1 MGIQQECD
9 VLQSMLSQVL
19 DSLAEVQ
26 TRAKSLPDCDISELS
41 RKIYEILEICGKE
54 MSSLKTSQTQIEL
67 IQRILGTQSSGYT
80 EARSPLLPTA
90 TLPTNLSSGL
100 SLNSVVTQSF
110 SNNVP
115 SPRFSNQSAA
125 TLNDELRSA
134 EELGIRPIKVG
145 EAGFDDII
153 NEGTVKWAVT
163 IELELLVIPK
173 FLDVSNEIYHT
184 VITRGQPVLAAGEA
198 EIVGSNGL
206 YILLTISNHSGHF
219 RPTPESL
226 ELAITVFT
234 QQGVDTSNADI
245 EYVE

>member
-1 MGIQQECD
+1 MI
-9 VLQSMLSQVL
+9 
-19 DSLAEVQ
+19 
-26 TRAKSLPDCDISELS
+26 
-41 RKIYEILEICGKE
+41 
-54 MSSLKTSQTQIEL
+54 
-67 IQRILGTQSSGYT
+67 GTQSSSYA
-80 EARSPLLPTA
+80 EARSPLLPTT

-115 SPRFSNQSAA
+115 SPRFSNQSPA

-134 EELGIRPIKVG
+134 QELGIRPIKVG

-184 VITRGQPVLAAGEA
+184 VITRDQPVLAAGEA

-219 RPTPESL
+219 RPTSESL
-226 ELAITVFT
+226 ELGITAFR
-234 QQGVDTSNADI
+234 QQGVDTGNAEI

>member
-9 VLQSMLSQVL
+9 VLQSMLRQVI
-19 DSLAEVQ
+19 DSLAEAQ
-26 TRAKSLPDCDISELS
+26 SRAKSLPDCDTYELK
-41 RKIYEILEICGKE
+41 RKISDILEICCEE
-54 MSSLKTSQTQIEL
+54 MSRLKTSQNQIEL
-67 IQRILGTQSSGYT
+67 IQAMIGNQSGGYS
-80 EARSPLLPTA
+80 EARLPLLPAA
-90 TLPTNLSSGL
+90 TLTTNLSSGL

-110 SNNVP
+110 SSNVP
-115 SPRFSNQSAA
+115 SPRFSNQSST

-134 EELGIRPIKVG
+134 DELGIRPVKVG

-163 IELELLVIPK
+163 TELELLVIPK
-173 FLDVSNEIYHT
+173 FLDVNNEIYHT

-198 EIVGSNGL
+198 EIVGNNDA

-219 RPTPESL
+219 RPTSESL
-226 ELAITVFT
+226 ELGITAFR

>member
-1 MGIQQECD
+1 MGINQECD
-9 VLQSMLSQVL
+9 VLQSMLRQVI

-26 TRAKSLPDCDISELS
+26 SRAKYLPDCGTYELKREISH
-41 RKIYEILEICGKE
+41 ILEICCEE
-54 MSSLKTSQTQIEL
+54 MSYLKASQNQIEL
-67 IQRILGTQSSGYT
+67 IQAMIGNQSGGYA

-90 TLPTNLSSGL
+90 TLATNLSSGL

-115 SPRFSNQSAA
+115 SPRFSNQSPG
-125 TLNDELRSA
+125 TLDDELRSA
-134 EELGIRPIKVG
+134 DELGIRPIKVG

-163 IELELLVIPK
+163 KNLELLVIPK
-173 FLDVSNEIYHT
+173 FLDVNNEIYHT

-198 EIVGSNGL
+198 EIVGVNGS

-219 RPTPESL
+219 QPTSESL
-226 ELAITVFT
+226 ELGITAFM
-234 QQGVDTSNADI
+234 QQGVDTSNPDI

>member
-1 MGIQQECD
+1 M
-9 VLQSMLSQVL
+9 
-19 DSLAEVQ
+19 
-26 TRAKSLPDCDISELS
+26 
-41 RKIYEILEICGKE
+41 
-54 MSSLKTSQTQIEL
+54 
-67 IQRILGTQSSGYT
+67 
-80 EARSPLLPTA
+80 
-90 TLPTNLSSGL
+90 
-100 SLNSVVTQSF
+100 TQSF

-115 SPRFSNQSAA
+115 SPRFSNQSPA

-134 EELGIRPIKVG
+134 DELGIRPIKVG

-163 IELELLVIPK
+163 TNPELLVIPK
-173 FLDVSNEIYHT
+173 FLDVNNEIYHT

-219 RPTPESL
+219 RPNSESL
-226 ELAITVFT
+226 EVGITAFR